1 MSSENVVSLV
11 KKLLSLADSK
21 VNEHEAKLAAMKAQE
36 LIAKYNIVISEEG
49 EEPNEIKTVDVEVV
63 TGKSWKINLSV
74 LVANNFRC
82 KCFWVGKRRCCFY
95 GYKNDAEVAKEVFS
109 FLFKQGNKCANN
121 LVYKY
126 KVTKG
131 FTDGVYKSFIYGY
144 LVGLEQSLSENSKA
158 LMLAVPNEV
167 INGYED
173 MMKKSNPDSKSVSG
187 YKGNTK
193 VIGNAYNEGVH
204 TGRNIMR
211 KRELAD
217 VRVTL

>member
-11 KKLLSLADSK
+11 KKLLALAESK

-36 LIAKYNIVISEEG
+36 LIAKYNIVISEE
-49 EEPNEIKTVDVEVV
+49 EEESNEIETVDVEVV
-63 TGKSWKINLSV
+63 TGKKWKINLSV

-144 LVGLEQSLSENSKA
+144 LVGLEQSLGENSKA
-158 LMLAVPNEV
+158 LMLVVPNEV
-167 INGYED
+167 KSSYED
-173 MMKKSNPDSKSVSG
+173 MMKKSNPDNKSISG
-187 YKGNTK
+187 YEGNNTI
-193 VIGNAYNEGVH
+193 IGNAYDEGVL
-204 TGRNIMR
+204 TGRNVMR

-217 VRVTL
+217 V